1 MFRKVL
7 RALAWV
13 IEAIIA
19 PFGTNLLGLALM
31 TIVFMPLGILMERF
45 GRQIEGVLNFIG
57 GAFIFGID
65 WFFRRPRE
73 FIAGQSLSEL
83 KWDLLFDWE
92 RGPRIIYMP
101 AWMVGVI
108 WMVAGLILALIEL
121 IKDWSSP

>member
-1 MFRKVL
+1 MIRKVL
-7 RALAWV
+7 RALAWA

-31 TIVFMPLGILMERF
+31 LIVFMPLGILMKEF
-45 GRQIEGVLNFIG
+45 GRQIEGVVNFIG
-57 GAFIFGID
+57 GALVFGVD

-83 KWDLLFDWE
+83 KWDLLFDGE
-92 RGPRIIYMP
+92 RGPRIIYLP

-108 WMVAGLILALIEL
+108 WMVTGLILALLSL
-121 IKDWSSP
+121 IKGWSSP